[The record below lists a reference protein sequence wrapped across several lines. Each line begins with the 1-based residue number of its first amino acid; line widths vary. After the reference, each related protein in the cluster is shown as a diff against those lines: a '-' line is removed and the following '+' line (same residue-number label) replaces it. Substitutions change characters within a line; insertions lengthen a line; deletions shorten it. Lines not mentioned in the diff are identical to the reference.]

1 MSDLSVLL
9 VDDDEDFVTTL
20 AERLNLRGIDTDVA
34 FDGEE
39 ALKKMNIKRP
49 DVIILDVMM
58 PGLGGID
65 VLRQTRETLPDTP
78 VILLTGRGST
88 REGIDGMKE
97 GAFDYIIKPVKIEEL
112 IGKMR
117 EAVNNK

>member
-1 MSDLSVLL
+1 MSNLRVLL
-9 VDDDEDFVTTL
+9 VDDEEDFVTTL

-34 FDGEE
+34 LDGEE
-39 ALKKMNIKRP
+39 ALNKMNKKKP

-65 VLRQTRETLPDTP
+65 VLRQTKETLPDTP
-78 VILLTGRGST
+78 VILVTGRGST

-97 GAFDYIIKPVKIEEL
+97 GAFDYLMKPVNIEEL
-112 IGKMR
+112 MSKMD
-117 EAVNNK
+117 EAVKGK

>member
-1 MSDLSVLL
+1 MSNLRVLL
-9 VDDDEDFVTTL
+9 VDDEEDFVTTL

-34 FDGEE
+34 LDGEE
-39 ALKKMNIKRP
+39 ALNKMNKKKP

-65 VLRQTRETLPDTP
+65 VLRQTKETLPDTP
-78 VILLTGRGST
+78 VILVTGRGST

-97 GAFDYIIKPVKIEEL
+97 GAFDYLMKPVNIEEL
-112 IGKMR
+112 ISKMD
-117 EAVNNK
+117 EAVKGK